1 MWEALER
8 LFVIMLCAGVAI
20 FCLMDARRNV
30 RRGYYPNPAYW
41 VRSNRG
47 PQILRQDH
55 PVDFWSVVALK
66 IGCAVIASIFAVIY
80 LALALTR

>member
-8 LFVIMLCAGVAI
+8 LFVIVLCAGVAI

-41 VRSNRG
+41 GRANRG
-47 PQILRQDH
+47 PRILRQDY
-55 PVDFWSVVALK
+55 PADFWSVVALK
-66 IGCAVIASIFAVIY
+66 IGCAVIASIFAVIH